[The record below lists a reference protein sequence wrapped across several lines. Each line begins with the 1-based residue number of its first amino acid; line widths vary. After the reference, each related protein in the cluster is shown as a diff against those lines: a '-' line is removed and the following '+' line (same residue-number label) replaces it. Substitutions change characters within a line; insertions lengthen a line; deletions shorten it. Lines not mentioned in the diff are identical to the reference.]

1 MSEESRPSY
10 RIAIVGGGAAGL
22 ATAAK
27 LLERAPGRVRLDI
40 FDRRPVPFGLIRYGV
55 APDHAAGR
63 QLIEKRSAVF
73 DDPGV
78 RFLGAVDFNRDLQ
91 RDDLLSSFDAV
102 VYATGAAADRLLD
115 IPGES
120 LAGVRSGRSFA
131 EWCTGAPGVPGFD
144 LTGVTSVAIVGLG
157 DVAIDL
163 ARLLLKRPAE
173 FAETDMP
180 RDVLE
185 HLTSHRVREVSILV
199 RRGPGDCQL
208 KSRDLAELLN
218 LPDVAVRFDKAALN
232 VDEAHLS
239 QKAQDALPIWRAA
252 AEREVHGARA
262 RLRIRFWTRALEL
275 RGREALD
282 GLRIEKTHL
291 DKAGRLVSAGSE
303 DMIPAQ
309 LLLRATGARGLP
321 LDRVP
326 FDARTGTIPTVDH
339 RVVDSTGTVQPG
351 EYAAGWIANGWVGG
365 FGTQNRDGAAVAE
378 RILADLDRHAGSI
391 DGVLQARGVRPIG
404 IDGWRRVEQ
413 AEQALGAAEGRERI
427 KLSDPAELLAIARGE

>member
-1 MSEESRPSY
+1 M
-10 RIAIVGGGAAGL
+10 
-22 ATAAK
+22 
-27 LLERAPGRVRLDI
+27 
-40 FDRRPVPFGLIRYGV
+40 
-55 APDHAAGR
+55 
-63 QLIEKRSAVF
+63 
-73 DDPGV
+73 
-78 RFLGAVDFNRDLQ
+78 
-91 RDDLLSSFDAV
+91 
-102 VYATGAAADRLLD
+102 
-115 IPGES
+115 
-120 LAGVRSGRSFA
+120 
-131 EWCTGAPGVPGFD
+131 
-144 LTGVTSVAIVGLG
+144 GLG

-163 ARLLLKRPAE
+163 ARLLLKKPAE
-173 FAETDMP
+173 FADTDMP

-282 GLRIEKTHL
+282 GLRVEKTHL

-339 RVVDSTGTVQPG
+339 RVVDSKGTVLPG
-351 EYAAGWIANGWVGG
+351 EFAAGWIANGWVGG
-365 FGTQNRDGAAVAE
+365 FGTQNRDGAAGAE

-404 IDGWRRVEQ
+404 IDGWRRSSRPSRRSGCRGPRADQ
-413 AEQALGAAEGRERI
+413 AVRSGRAPGHRSRGVTRDRHQGERTPSLVSSASI
-427 KLSDPAELLAIARGE
+427 PVSHLVLQSHPAVRPASLSLRGSRSPG